1 MSYSIRN
8 ARAGLE
14 TPMIMLEGTRNARE
28 GLETLNDYVQRHTK
42 CKGRTWNLQ
51 WLCPTT
57 HEMKGKAA
65 ALKSPMIMPNGTQN
79 AREGLETLKIH
90 SFGFFSSKNKTGCQR
105 HPSQTRT
112 LSVLLL
118 TRNSLL
124 VLASQLCLVAL
135 HWRRFTVG
143 FFPYT
148 VGTGQYHYLISIFPC
163 SMKCQ
168 TLAT

>member
-1 MSYSIRN
+1 MQEPDLKPQWLCPKAHEMQGKDLKLSMIMSKGIRN
-8 ARAGLE
+8 ARVGLE
-14 TPMIMLEGTRNARE
+14 TS
-28 GLETLNDYVQRHTK
+28 NDYAQRNTK
-42 CKGRTWNLQ
+42 WKGRPPPWNPQ
-51 WLCPTT
+51 WLCPTAHKMQGKDLKPSKFT
-57 HEMKGKAA
+57 H
-65 ALKSPMIMPNGTQN
+65 L
-79 AREGLETLKIH
+79 
-90 SFGFFSSKNKTGCQR
+90 FFFSSKNKTGCQR